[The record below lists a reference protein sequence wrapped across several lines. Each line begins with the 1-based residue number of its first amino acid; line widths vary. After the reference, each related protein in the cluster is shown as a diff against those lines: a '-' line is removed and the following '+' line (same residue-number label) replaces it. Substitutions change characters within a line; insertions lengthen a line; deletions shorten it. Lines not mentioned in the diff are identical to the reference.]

1 VVEDVGVASAEA
13 ARASD
18 EVSKLEGH
26 LVMKPRV
33 LRLALFA
40 RRTLSGW
47 SWENESVG
55 LM

>member
-1 VVEDVGVASAEA
+1 MRYRS
-13 ARASD
+13 
-18 EVSKLEGH
+18 SKAISF
-26 LVMKPRV
+26 MKPRV
-33 LRLALFA
+33 LRLAVFA